1 MEIEYRWFTLEQSQS
16 FSQKNDPSGEIKTTL
31 NNAARCAQNTTPSDY
46 ISLLALSNNVVA
58 GRISFTYGHIS
69 TPDMSIRVA
78 AASDLYTNS
87 DFRGHGIGTTLI
99 SKSLEIGIPCF
110 YTGISG
116 QAMPLYKRLGFSFID
131 QSPIYQMPITPRA
144 ILREWR
150 NRVGRITK
158 TEQEPFQPAKV
169 LNKTLGVRRAAFKQ
183 AAKSTYTILQNDIAC
198 SATSELMELRH
209 KRFQVPWDKTE
220 MIKAANGES
229 SKFKL
234 LAFKDTA
241 EKNNSAHFAT
251 AYKKIE
257 SIRLPRTAKQLPLCI
272 GVVNE
277 IYPPPTTIKIA
288 IDILCALTA
297 NAKTMGF
304 DNLSFCAMTP
314 ILEDACQTMGL
325 NTYHSKSI
333 AIQPANME
341 EDQAKAILESKNWW
355 CRVMNEDYI
364 EEAK

>member
-1 MEIEYRWFTLEQSQS
+1 MEIEYRWFTMAQSQS
-16 FSQKNDPSGEIKTTL
+16 FSPKDDPSGEIKTTL
-31 NNAARCAQNTTPSDY
+31 NNAARCAQNATPNDY
-46 ISLLALSNNVVA
+46 ISLLALSNNFVA

-87 DFRGHGIGTTLI
+87 DFRGHGIGTMLI

-150 NRVGRITK
+150 NRVGRITE
-158 TEQEPFQPAKV
+158 TEQEPFQAAKV
-169 LNKTLGVRRAAFKQ
+169 LNKTLRVRKAAIKQ
-183 AAKSTYTILQNDIAC
+183 AAKSTNTIQQKDIAC
-198 SATSELMELRH
+198 SITGELMKRRH
-209 KRFQVPWDKTE
+209 NRFQVPWDKTE
-220 MIKAANGES
+220 MLKAANGEN

-234 LAFKDTA
+234 LVFKDTV

-257 SIRLPRTAKQLPLCI
+257 SIRLPRTSKKLPLCI

-288 IDILCALTA
+288 IDILCILTA

-333 AIQPANME
+333 AIQPVNME
-341 EDQAKAILESKNWW
+341 ESLTKSVLAPKNWW
-355 CRVMNEDYI
+355 SIVI
-364 EEAK
+364 TI